1 MKKLKILSN
10 FMVFVVLVL
19 SPGLGNSD
27 RVPVLAKLTDIAQ
40 GALLMN
46 SEDYPFHQVL
56 PNVRTDVNVSIRGSV
71 ASTTV
76 DQVFTNREST
86 PIEAVYVFPLPENA
100 AVHDVTM
107 IVGNK
112 LIRSIMQERMEAK
125 KTYEEA
131 KREGKRA
138 SLSEQ
143 ERPNIFTISVA
154 NIMPKDTI
162 VVRLE
167 YFHRLKYDSG
177 RFEYRFPMVVGPRY
191 IPGQLALGKTGK
203 GWAPDTDSVPDASRI
218 TPLVAPPGIRTG
230 NTIYLTLDLDAGLPI
245 EKIRSVSHDISS
257 IEEDQ
262 NRRHIQLTKKSEI
275 PNKDFVLEYYLKNHG
290 DPQVTLLTSRKD
302 GDDYFMLMA
311 IPPVDTSEVVS
322 VPKEVIFVLDVSGSM
337 DGFSIT
343 QAKASLARALR
354 KLKPVDSYNIICF
367 NDSYA
372 QMSSY
377 PLRATDQNVA
387 RGDFYLTWQEAD
399 GGTEALPALL
409 EAMYMSHDPDRVKII
424 IFITDGDVGNDENLI
439 NAVRKS
445 IGNARLFSVGI
456 GSAPNSYLLRKT
468 AQLGRGTFTHV
479 SALEDVESR
488 MDELLTKID
497 SPVLTD
503 LKLKIE
509 GDVELYPNPLPD
521 LFSGEPLTVMG
532 KFTGSVPL
540 SVRLEGK
547 DAESEF
553 TYDLPLNLD
562 SAPKEEAIPFL
573 WARNKVSNLMDEFRL
588 GNEQLKSEIISTAL
602 AHRILTKF
610 TSFVAVE
617 QIVVNPSRYLLSKA
631 VPTELP
637 EGWKY
642 DSISGPRPSVKFASL
657 PQTASDAPL
666 TVVVGLILIIFS
678 LVVFLVR
685 KRLP

>member
-1 MKKLKILSN
+1 
-10 FMVFVVLVL
+10 
-19 SPGLGNSD
+19 
-27 RVPVLAKLTDIAQ
+27 
-40 GALLMN
+40 
-46 SEDYPFHQVL
+46 
-56 PNVRTDVNVSIRGSV
+56 
-71 ASTTV
+71 
-76 DQVFTNREST
+76 
-86 PIEAVYVFPLPENA
+86 
-100 AVHDVTM
+100 
-107 IVGNK
+107 
-112 LIRSIMQERMEAK
+112 
-125 KTYEEA
+125 
-131 KREGKRA
+131 
-138 SLSEQ
+138 
-143 ERPNIFTISVA
+143 
-154 NIMPKDTI
+154 MPKDTI

-230 NTIYLTLDLDAGLPI
+230 NTISLTVDLDAGLPI
-245 EKIRSVSHDISS
+245 EKVRSVSHDISS
-257 IEEDQ
+257 SEEDQ
-262 NRRHIQLTKKSEI
+262 DRRHIQLTKRSEI
-275 PNKDFVLEYYLKNHG
+275 PNKDFVLEYNLKNHG

-409 EAMYMSHDPDRVKII
+409 EAMYMSHDPSLVKII
-424 IFITDGDVGNDENLI
+424 IFITDGDVGNDEDLI
-439 NAVRKS
+439 NAVKKS

-488 MDELLTKID
+488 MDEL
-497 SPVLTD
+497 
-503 LKLKIE
+503 
-509 GDVELYPNPLPD
+509 
-521 LFSGEPLTVMG
+521 
-532 KFTGSVPL
+532 
-540 SVRLEGK
+540 
-547 DAESEF
+547 
-553 TYDLPLNLD
+553 
-562 SAPKEEAIPFL
+562 
-573 WARNKVSNLMDEFRL
+573 
-588 GNEQLKSEIISTAL
+588 
-602 AHRILTKF
+602 
-610 TSFVAVE
+610 
-617 QIVVNPSRYLLSKA
+617 
-631 VPTELP
+631 
-637 EGWKY
+637 
-642 DSISGPRPSVKFASL
+642 
-657 PQTASDAPL
+657 
-666 TVVVGLILIIFS
+666 
-678 LVVFLVR
+678 
-685 KRLP
+685 